1 MKKSDLL
8 LAIQKYNFYAVEL
21 NLYLDNFPN
30 CTEAKEDLKVIS
42 QKLNALICEYEEH
55 YGPFTNFGHSNST
68 DMEKWLCGPWP
79 WENER

>member
-30 CTEAKEDLKVIS
+30 CTDAQEDLKVIS
-42 QKLNALICEYEEH
+42 QKLNDLICEYEEH
-55 YGPFTNFGHSNST
+55 YGPFTNFGHSNSN
-68 DMEKWLCGPWP
+68 DIEKWLCEPWP